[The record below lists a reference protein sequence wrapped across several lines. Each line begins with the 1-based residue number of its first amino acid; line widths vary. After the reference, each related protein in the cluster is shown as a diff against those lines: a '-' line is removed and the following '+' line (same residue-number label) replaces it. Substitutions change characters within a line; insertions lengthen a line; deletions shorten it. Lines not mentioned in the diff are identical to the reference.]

1 MALQV
6 GDLNRDP
13 KEGGLDPL
21 AVGVGVGLALG
32 GGALGLKYGR
42 QLGLDRRK
50 PKKQQ
55 KSGLD
60 AVKKVAKPV
69 VPESKVVDSPS
80 LAERR
85 AAYAASAAKP
95 VEDLPPVTRPTSD
108 VDVVLIRDPNTGE
121 LRRPGQSSQDFLA
134 AKIAEQKA
142 PTLVQQQDAVGDV
155 KASLQS
161 TDAVQSASD
170 QRDARLEAVVQR
182 DIDSVKYGKS
192 AVVQE
197 IAQEPARMVRR
208 QGKLVPLNQLQEQ
221 AAQIAPPQIGL
232 RQQDPSRFLRK
243 APSVSAEEINTFADK
258 FDVYGR
264 PIPKAEQTL
273 GLIGPQPR
281 NVYSAETPGPAP
293 ANEAQIARRELAR
306 RAETLLEDIQTEEQ
320 AKGIL
325 FELAAQYDPQQALAA
340 KRAEL
345 QAKGLKGQRLEKTLA
360 ATTGADVR
368 AALEDARLQPGLQ
381 TEGAPLK
388 FSREVPNVGPEAVV
402 TKTATGRAIRGAG
415 RLSDEPPAQTRERT
429 LFGDYPDPLVTGQPV
444 DPVPDRPG
452 KETVL
457 GQMVSAPTPRID
469 KYAETQEGAGGG
481 VGVYGRGTDYVP
493 GAMSKQTGEYSAA
506 ASRKPTDVTGF
517 KTLGDQP
524 SPYQALSDEDLGMM
538 SMVGSK
544 EDAYNAN
551 KVLASRRSLDV
562 SRDIQRLQRSGR
574 PDAQKMVKDYLNK
587 LQG

>member
-1 MALQV
+1 V
-6 GDLNRDP
+6 F
-13 KEGGLDPL
+13 
-21 AVGVGVGLALG
+21 
-32 GGALGLKYGR
+32 
-42 QLGLDRRK
+42 
-50 PKKQQ
+50 
-55 KSGLD
+55 
-60 AVKKVAKPV
+60 
-69 VPESKVVDSPS
+69 PS
-80 LAERR
+80 H
-85 AAYAASAAKP
+85 
-95 VEDLPPVTRPTSD
+95 
-108 VDVVLIRDPNTGE
+108 
-121 LRRPGQSSQDFLA
+121 
-134 AKIAEQKA
+134 
-142 PTLVQQQDAVGDV
+142 
-155 KASLQS
+155 
-161 TDAVQSASD
+161 D
-170 QRDARLEAVVQR
+170 Q
-182 DIDSVKYGKS
+182 
-192 AVVQE
+192 
-197 IAQEPARMVRR
+197 
-208 QGKLVPLNQLQEQ
+208 
-221 AAQIAPPQIGL
+221 
-232 RQQDPSRFLRK
+232 
-243 APSVSAEEINTFADK
+243 

-273 GLIGPQPR
+273 GRIGPQPR

-306 RAETLLEDIQTEEQ
+306 QAETLLEDIQIEEQ

-325 FELAAQYDPQQALAA
+325 FDLAAQYDPQQALAA

-345 QAKGLKGQRLEKTLA
+345 QAKGLKGQRLEKILA
-360 ATTGADVR
+360 STTGSDVR

-402 TKTATGRAIRGAG
+402 TKTATGSAIRGAG

-469 KYAETQEGAGGG
+469 KYEESQEGAGAG
-481 VGVYGRGTDYVP
+481 VGVYGRETNYVP

-524 SPYQALSDEDLGMM
+524 SPYQTLSDEDLGMM

-551 KVLASRRSLDV
+551 KVLASRRSFDV
-562 SRDIQRLQRSGR
+562 ARDIQRLQRSGR
-574 PDAQKMVKDYLNK
+574 PDAQKLVKDYLNK
-587 LQG
+587 LQA